1 MGKIIRGKKLMLFVK
16 SGVSEN
22 YRAIAFA
29 TNHTFSTSASTIN
42 VSHKDLADLA
52 EGQAKWDDSD
62 IDTLSWTITSEHLYA
77 NEGSGYTADD
87 VFTLYANGTV
97 LDVKFGLTDAN
108 TSGAPAETGW
118 VPSTSG
124 AKMLSGKAVITSFDI
139 SASSEDNASM
149 SITLTGK
156 GPITLA

>member
-1 MGKIIRGKKLMLFVK
+1 MGIIKGKKLMLFVK
-16 SGVSEN
+16 ESAGTFK
-22 YRAIAFA
+22 AIAFA

-97 LDVKFGLTDAN
+97 LDVKFGLADAS
-108 TSGAPAETGW
+108 TTGAPETGW